1 MTLNRNLA
9 VTDMFISVY
18 SWGGDVT
25 KVINSNI
32 CCIATEGEYPVLREI
47 TATKLI
53 ELGFVRVIVLPPQ
66 ISRWSAITVFG
77 IKHYTILS
85 FTCSKTY

>member
-9 VTDMFISVY
+9 VTDMFISAY

-32 CCIATEGEYPVLREI
+32 CCIATEGQYHVLREI

-53 ELGFVRVIVLPPQ
+53 ELGFVRVIVLPPLALQ
-66 ISRWSAITVFG
+66 VKNTNSKLLNKFCSIIF
-77 IKHYTILS
+77 IKLP
-85 FTCSKTY
+85 F